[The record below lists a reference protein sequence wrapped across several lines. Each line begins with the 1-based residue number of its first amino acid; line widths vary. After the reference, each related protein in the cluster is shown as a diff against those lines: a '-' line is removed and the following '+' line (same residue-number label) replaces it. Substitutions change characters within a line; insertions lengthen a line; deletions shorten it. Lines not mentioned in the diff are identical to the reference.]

1 MTDKHSS
8 EPQESTQIKQR
19 AKGVYILPNL
29 ATTSALFAGFYAVIA
44 AIQEN
49 FIPAAMAIF
58 AAQILDTLDGRIA
71 RMTNTQSDFGAEYD
85 SLSDCISFGVAPALL
100 AYQFAL
106 HSLDKLGWM
115 VAFVYVAAGAL
126 RLARFNTQIG
136 VTDKRYFIGLA
147 SPAAAA
153 IIAGSVWLMTVYEIK
168 GEDYSY
174 YIAGVVAALGILM
187 VSNVRYASFK
197 GVGISGKLPFVLIPL
212 FLIVFAL
219 IVAKPEYSL
228 TIMSVTYAISGI
240 LFELYCLTRKL
251 LGKSKKDPITEE

>member
-1 MTDKHSS
+1 M
-8 EPQESTQIKQR
+8 
-19 AKGVYILPNL
+19 
-29 ATTSALFAGFYAVIA
+29 
-44 AIQEN
+44 
-49 FIPAAMAIF
+49 
-58 AAQILDTLDGRIA
+58 
-71 RMTNTQSDFGAEYD
+71 
-85 SLSDCISFGVAPALL
+85 APALL

-153 IIAGSVWLMTVYEIK
+153 IIAGSVWLMSVYEIK

-187 VSNVRYASFK
+187 VSNVRYVSFK

-228 TIMSVTYAISGI
+228 TIMSVTYAVSGI
-240 LFELYCLTRKL
+240 LFELYCLIRKFL
-251 LGKSKKDPITEE
+251 CKSKKDSIIED